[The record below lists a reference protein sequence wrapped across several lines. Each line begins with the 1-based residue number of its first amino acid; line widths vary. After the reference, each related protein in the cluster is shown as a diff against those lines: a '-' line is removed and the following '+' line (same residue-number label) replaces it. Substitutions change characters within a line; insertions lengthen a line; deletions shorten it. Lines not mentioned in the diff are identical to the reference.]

1 MHLTRDAGT
10 VKGVPELVAAAED
23 ALTSRERM
31 ARTPKETTAHEIVGD
46 CRRRDLLAA
55 AYELI
60 AQKGLEGLRTRDIA
74 TRAGVNIS
82 TLHYYFGT
90 KEALLEAVVLFVAE
104 KFAREGDLAQPPAE
118 LTVRAHF
125 ERAMTTFQD
134 NPDLAIVL
142 QELALRAQRDSAT
155 RTAFRPIFRFWNHQ
169 VEEAIKAEIGA
180 GTIPA
185 DGDAHELA
193 LVVTSFIMGAMTQ
206 RGVNPRALDFA
217 ALSGRLQRLI
227 AGRRRE

>member
-1 MHLTRDAGT
+1 
-10 VKGVPELVAAAED
+10 
-23 ALTSRERM
+23 M
-31 ARTPKETTAHEIVGD
+31 ARTRKDAKAHEIVGD
-46 CRRRDLLAA
+46 RRRRDLLVA

-60 AQKGLEGLRTRDIA
+60 AQKGFEGLRTRDIA

-104 KFAREGDLAQPPAE
+104 KFAGEGDLSRAPPD

-125 ERAMTTFQD
+125 ERAMATFQE

-155 RTAFRPIFRFWNHQ
+155 RTAFRPIFRFWNRQ
-169 VEEAIKAEIGA
+169 VEEVIKVEIDR
-180 GTIPA
+180 GTIPP

-193 LVVTSFIMGAMTQ
+193 LVITSFIMGAMTQ
-206 RGVNPRALDFA
+206 HGVNPRTMDFN
-217 ALSGRLQRLI
+217 ALSRRLQRLI
-227 AGRRRE
+227 AGGRRA